1 MVERIE
7 HNLPREFYLQPTI
20 ETAKALLG
28 KVLIHRHER
37 GVISGRIV
45 ETEAYMCDDPAC
57 HSSRGMTARNET
69 MFGEPG
75 RAYVYFIYGMYHC
88 FNAVTAPVGVGE
100 AVLVRA
106 LEPLDGVELMEEN
119 RGTRVLANLTS
130 GPGKLCQALGVDRR
144 HDGMDLTGSELVIVN
159 DGARIADI
167 VESPRVGITQAADK
181 LWRFYIR
188 GNEFVS
194 RK

>member
-20 ETAKALLG
+20 EVAKALLG
-28 KVLIHRHER
+28 KVLFHRHER
-37 GVISGRIV
+37 GIISGRIV
-45 ETEAYMCDDPAC
+45 ETEAYLCDDPAC

-88 FNAVTAPVGVGE
+88 FNTVTGPVGVGE
-100 AVLVRA
+100 GVLVRA
-106 LEPLDGVELMEEN
+106 LEPLDGLELMKEN
-119 RGTRVLANLTS
+119 RGTHALANLTS
-130 GPGKLCQALGVDRR
+130 GPGKLCQALGLDLL
-144 HDGMDLTGSELVIVN
+144 HKGLDLTGSELVIVD
-159 DGARIADI
+159 DGMQVAEI
-167 VESPRVGITQAADK
+167 VEAPRVGITLAADK
-181 LWRFYIR
+181 QWRFYIR
-188 GNEFVS
+188 GNRFVS